1 MDGMNMFPALD
12 IAGSGMKAEAR
23 RLEVVASNIAN
34 AQTQRTPNGE
44 PYRRKEVLFE
54 TTYSGIKDAKAG
66 MTKVAISGVVEDQT
80 EFPRVFRG
88 IGTPGAD
95 DEGMVRMPN
104 VDMVYEMVDMM
115 SAMRAFQANLKTIE
129 SFKSMA
135 EAAMDIG
142 K

>member
-1 MDGMNMFPALD
+1 MSGMKMFPALD

-34 AQTQRTPNGE
+34 AQTQKTQNGE
-44 PYRRKEVLFE
+44 PYRRREVMFE
-54 TTYSGIKDAKAG
+54 TMFDGMREAKAG
-66 MTKVAISGVVEDQT
+66 MTKVGISGIVEDQT

-88 IGTPGAD
+88 KGAPGAD
-95 DEGMVRMPN
+95 DEGFVRMPN

-115 SAMRAFQANLKTIE
+115 SAMRAFQANLKTVE